1 MQKLFA
7 VGVAIILAG
16 FALIALGSAGQ
27 GSTSAGGV
35 VFIGPIPIVF
45 GSGPGG
51 STLALA
57 SLVIGAVMILLFLAW
72 SRGTGRV
79 QGESA

>member
-1 MQKLFA
+1 VQKLLVA
-7 VGVAIILAG
+7 GVLIILAG
-16 FALIALGSAGQ
+16 FGLILAGSAGQ

-51 STLALA
+51 WVLALV
-57 SLVIGAVMILLFLAW
+57 SVVIAAVMVALFLLW
-72 SRGTGRV
+72 GWRV
-79 QGESA
+79 RSTKAG